1 MPKPEKYISRYRYAI
16 LFACCLAAC
25 LLNVF
30 TEWQEKSEYH
40 NQLLFGAGMILIL
53 TAFFLLG
60 PKKYKFWDRDMVF
73 LIFAIG
79 FIFRLVYVQE
89 TDYIIRQHDV
99 SGTHAHLEYIERL
112 ANGEGLPDSDVTK
125 LWQFYHPPV
134 WHAICALVVKVH
146 DLLGIWLD
154 SAYENLQMISLF
166 CSSAIMFISHR
177 LFRLFGLKKIPLCIA
192 CGIVAFH
199 PTFIILSGSINNDV
213 MSLML
218 SLLSVVLAIKWFRK
232 PTFLNILALALSI
245 GFAMGV
251 KLSGGLVALGV
262 AILFAIR
269 LFGKEYPKKGRLMGQ
284 FASFGVVCVP
294 LALWWEIRNY
304 ILFKTPLAYVPMLSA
319 KSDQYIGHR
328 SVIARLFDFSSI
340 WETGVYPAR
349 VPRGYRYYEYNIPTA
364 ALKSSVFGEY
374 YIGKESPVLS
384 FAAKILFWSAAAL
397 ALISVIAA
405 VYMLIKAARG
415 GKSFAE
421 ANGFTRA
428 ELIFPSVC
436 ALTMLISYVS
446 FCFRYP
452 HFCTMD
458 FRYIAMTVVFGA
470 LYIGLL
476 LKDRAKI
483 NKIFDK
489 LLVWGLGI
497 TTVLLVI
504 SSVAVYGFIG

>member
-1 MPKPEKYISRYRYAI
+1 MLKSEKYISRYRYAI
-16 LFACCLAAC
+16 LFACCLFAC

-30 TEWQEKSEYH
+30 IGWQERFKYH
-40 NQLLFGAGMILIL
+40 NQLLFVAGVILVL
-53 TAFFLLG
+53 AAYFLLCHKQQG
-60 PKKYKFWDRDMVF
+60 FCDRDIIF

-79 FIFRLVYVQE
+79 FVFRLVYVQE

-99 SGTHAHLEYIERL
+99 SGTNAHLEYIERIV
-112 ANGEGLPDSDVTK
+112 NGEGLPVGDVTK
-125 LWQFYHPPV
+125 QWQFYHPPV
-134 WHAICALVVKVH
+134 WHLICALVVKLH
-146 DLLGIWLD
+146 DLAGIGLD

-166 CSSAIMFISHR
+166 CSSAIMFLSHR
-177 LFRLFGLKKIPLCIA
+177 LFRLFGLKNIPLCIA

-218 SLLSVVLAIKWFRK
+218 ALLSVVLAIKWFRK

-251 KLSGGLVALGV
+251 KLSGGLIALGV

-269 LFGKEYPKKGRLMGQ
+269 LFGKEYQKKGRLIGQ

-294 LALWWEIRNY
+294 LALWWEIRNF
-304 ILFKTPLAYVPMLSA
+304 ILFRTPITYVPMLSV
-319 KSDQYIGHR
+319 KNDQYIGHR
-328 SVIARLFDFSSI
+328 SVFERLFDFSSI
-340 WETGVYPAR
+340 WETGVYPSR

-374 YIGKESPVLS
+374 YPGKGYPILA
-384 FAAKILFWSAAAL
+384 FAAKILFWSAAVL
-397 ALISVIAA
+397 ALLSVIAA

-415 GKSFAE
+415 GKGFGE

-428 ELIFPSVC
+428 ELVFPSVC
-436 ALTMLISYVS
+436 ALTMIISYVS
-446 FCFRYP
+446 FCFKYP

-458 FRYIAMTVVFGA
+458 FRYIALTVVFGA

-476 LKDRAKI
+476 LKDRTKI
-483 NKIFDK
+483 NKMFDK
-489 LLVWGLGI
+489 ALVWGAGI
-497 TTVLLVI
+497 TTVLMML
-504 SSVAVYGFIG
+504 SSVAVYGLLA